1 MWTLLAALGLW
12 FLLPVALHF
21 QQKARREVEESG
33 GLYEWPQTMWNRPVL
48 LWFVVL
54 SSAMGLILALAAAGI
69 FGP

>member
-1 MWTLLAALGLW
+1 MWTLLTALGLW

-21 QQKARREVEESG
+21 QRKARREAEESG
-33 GLYEWPQTMWNRPVL
+33 GLYEWPQTIWNRPML
-48 LWFVVL
+48 LWIVVL